1 MGPGKVVTVLHVM
14 GEWAGQRLAR
24 RKPSCPSS
32 KPFRRS
38 AATNAMVA
46 RQSRLLRQSRQ
57 SRLLRQSRAHRP
69 VLNLRGE
76 MAPVEFAPR
85 RSRQQNRP
93 HKGEKPNRRRRAAI
107 ALVIRL
113 ALRLEL
119 RAVMVAP
126 AYSPEGSVLDVLA
139 FGSAETSAPTFR
151 RPPTIGIWARLFEPT
166 SHHRRRPRPIR
177 LGVY

>member
-32 KPFRRS
+32 QPFRRS
-38 AATNAMVA
+38 AATNAMVD
-46 RQSRLLRQSRQ
+46 RQSRLLRQP
-57 SRLLRQSRAHRP
+57 RAYRP

-76 MAPVEFAPR
+76 MPPVEIAPR
-85 RSRQQNRP
+85 RSRQQHRP
-93 HKGEKPNRRRRAAI
+93 HNGEKPNRRRRAAI

-113 ALRLEL
+113 VLRLEL

-126 AYSPEGSVLDVLA
+126 AYLPEGSVLDVLA
-139 FGSAETSAPTFR
+139 FGTLHNEIVREAPPIVFR
-151 RPPTIGIWARLFEPT
+151 CASYPPPDPPMCCQLLIFI
-166 SHHRRRPRPIR
+166 
-177 LGVY
+177 

>member
-14 GEWAGQRLAR
+14 GEWAGQRMAR

-32 KPFRRS
+32 KPFRRL
-38 AATNAMVA
+38 AAMNAMVA
-46 RQSRLLRQSRQ
+46 RQSRLLQQ
-57 SRLLRQSRAHRP
+57 LHAHRP

-76 MAPVEFAPR
+76 MPPVEIAPR

-93 HKGEKPNRRRRAAI
+93 HKDEKPNRRRRAAI

-113 ALRLEL
+113 ALHLEL
-119 RAVMVAP
+119 RAVLVAP
-126 AYSPEGSVLDVLA
+126 AYSPEESVLDVLA
-139 FGSAETSAPTFR
+139 FGSAGTSAPTFR
-151 RPPTIGIWARLFEPT
+151 KLPTIGIWARLFEPT
-166 SHHRRRPRPIR
+166 SHHSRQPRPIR

>member
-46 RQSRLLRQSRQ
+46 RQSRLLRQP
-57 SRLLRQSRAHRP
+57 RAYRP

-76 MAPVEFAPR
+76 MPPVEIAPR

-113 ALRLEL
+113 VLRLEL
-119 RAVMVAP
+119 RAVLVAP

-151 RPPTIGIWARLFEPT
+151 RLPTIGIWARLFEPT
-166 SHHRRRPRPIR
+166 SHHRRQPRPIR

>member
-1 MGPGKVVTVLHVM
+1 MGPGKVVTVLHLM
-14 GEWAGQRLAR
+14 GEWAGQRLAQ

-46 RQSRLLRQSRQ
+46 RQSRLLRQP
-57 SRLLRQSRAHRP
+57 RAHRP
-69 VLNLRGE
+69 VLNLRGV
-76 MAPVEFAPR
+76 MPPVEFAPR

-93 HKGEKPNRRRRAAI
+93 HNGEKPNRRRRAAI

-113 ALRLEL
+113 VLRLEL
-119 RAVMVAP
+119 RVILVAP
-126 AYSPEGSVLDVLA
+126 AYSPEGSVLGVLA

-151 RPPTIGIWARLFEPT
+151 RLPTIGNWARLFEPT
-166 SHHRRRPRPIR
+166 SHHRRQSRPIR